1 MPKNNCGFKMTF
13 PIPID
18 CLNDIIEYLEQDK
31 ISLRSCL
38 FVNRLWCNIAVRILW
53 KNVWNIVYTS
63 RQKYVPF
70 SIISTLVACL
80 SNESKGFLCEN
91 RISIP
96 APTFKSLQFNYIS
109 FIKTL
114 LFYEIDCIVED
125 ALITLQINLP
135 SNKELILQNYWK
147 LLWIK
152 SLHLKFWI
160 ITQQQFKTYL

>member
-1 MPKNNCGFKMTF
+1 MTF
-13 PIPID
+13 QLPID
-18 CLNDIIEYLEQDK
+18 CLNEIIEHLEQDT
-31 ISLRSCL
+31 ISLGSCL
-38 FVNRLWCNIAVRILW
+38 LVNRSWCEVAVRILW
-53 KNVWNIVYTS
+53 KHVWNVEYKKC
-63 RQKYVPF
+63 QEYVPLPILRILT
-70 SIISTLVACL
+70 SCL

-135 SNKELILQNYWK
+135 NNKELILQNY
-147 LLWIK
+147 
-152 SLHLKFWI
+152 
-160 ITQQQFKTYL
+160 